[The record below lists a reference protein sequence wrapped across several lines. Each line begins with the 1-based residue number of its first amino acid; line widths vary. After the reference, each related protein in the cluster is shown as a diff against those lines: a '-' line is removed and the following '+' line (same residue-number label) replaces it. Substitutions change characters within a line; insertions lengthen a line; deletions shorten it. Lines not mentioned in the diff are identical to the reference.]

1 LAGIYIHIPFCKQ
14 ACTYCDFHF
23 STLRK
28 NQPQMVNAICKELQ
42 LRKNEF
48 DSEKIETLYFGGGT
62 PSVLTIIEWVQI
74 FKCVQQNYNLDK
86 NAEITVEAN
95 PDDLIEEYIRF
106 LHQLGVN
113 RLSIGIQ
120 SFFDLHLKWMN
131 RAHNAEQAINCIE
144 KAKEIGIT
152 NITIDLIYGIPLMT
166 LEEWKKNID
175 LALSMNIP
183 HISCYN
189 LTVESKTK
197 LANDIKKGK
206 SLDVDDEQ
214 SHIEYT
220 LLCKKLKAAG
230 YIHYE
235 ISNFGKLGY
244 FSRHNTAYWQNKNYL
259 GIGPSAH
266 SFNGKER
273 LWNISN
279 NSIYIE
285 KLEKN
290 ELPQTL
296 ESLTN
301 KDLFNEHILIGFRTI
316 WGCDLTY
323 LKSYCNLRDLQK
335 LITRLKKME
344 LEGFIEFK
352 DQLFFTTE
360 KGKNFA
366 DRLASDLFLTD

>member
-1 LAGIYIHIPFCKQ
+1 
-14 ACTYCDFHF
+14 
-23 STLRK
+23 
-28 NQPQMVNAICKELQ
+28 MVNAICKELQ
-42 LRKNEF
+42 SRKNEF
-48 DSEKIETLYFGGGT
+48 ESEKIETIYFGGGT
-62 PSVLTIIEWVQI
+62 PSVLSIIEWVQI
-74 FKCVQQNYNLDK
+74 FKCVQQNYILDK

-95 PDDLIEEYIRF
+95 PDDLNEEYIRF
-106 LHQLGVN
+106 LYQLGVN

-120 SFFDLHLKWMN
+120 SFFDHHLTWMN
-131 RAHNAEQAINCIE
+131 RAHNAEQAMNCIL

-166 LEEWKKNID
+166 LEEWEKNID
-175 LALSMNIP
+175 IALGMNIP

-220 LLCKKLKAAG
+220 LLCEKLKAAG

-244 FSRHNTAYWQNKNYL
+244 FSRHNTAYWQSKNYL

-296 ESLTN
+296 ETLTN

-323 LKSYCNLRDLQK
+323 LK
-335 LITRLKKME
+335 
-344 LEGFIEFK
+344 
-352 DQLFFTTE
+352 
-360 KGKNFA
+360 
-366 DRLASDLFLTD
+366 